1 MEINFNEQLNEYNEF
16 DEKRFKNS
24 FVSIQDLE
32 KIYPNG
38 VKAVYDF
45 NLDIKHNEFIVIVGP
60 SGCGKTTTLRMIAGL
75 EDISSGGVFVDEE
88 LINYK
93 PSKDRKMAMVFQNGG
108 LLNSLSVEEN
118 VGLYLKEH
126 RLKTPAQIKSIVEK
140 ELTKLNLTEEDAR
153 KYPYELSG
161 GMKKRVA
168 IARAIVMEPKVV
180 LYDEPTSELDPV
192 VAKTVVDEIRR
203 IHQEEGQTTVIVTH
217 DRELAFEIADHIAIL
232 IDGTLL
238 KMGTAMEIKEI
249 LSQSIPKENKN
260 LTKVKNFL
268 TINYKSI
275 YKGE

>member
-1 MEINFNEQLNEYNEF
+1 MSISNRKYPAISINVNRLSKSLDGTPILRNISFNVRPGEI
-16 DEKRFKNS
+16 
-24 FVSIQDLE
+24 FVLM
-32 KIYPNG
+32 
-38 VKAVYDF
+38 
-45 NLDIKHNEFIVIVGP
+45 GP
-60 SGCGKTTTLRMIAGL
+60 SGSGKTVLLRHLIGL
-75 EDISSGGVFVDEE
+75 LTPDQGEISIDGQRPGTPDFFDHV
-88 LINYK
+88 
-93 PSKDRKMAMVFQNGG
+93 PMAMVFQNGG

-126 RLKTPAQIKSIVEK
+126 RLKSPTQIKSIVEK
-140 ELTKLNLTEEDAR
+140 ELTKLNLTEEDAH

-238 KMGTAMEIKEI
+238 KTGTTMEIKEI
-249 LSQSIPKENKN
+249 LSQSIPEENKN
-260 LTKVKNFL
+260 LMKVKNFL

>member
-1 MEINFNEQLNEYNEF
+1 
-16 DEKRFKNS
+16 
-24 FVSIQDLE
+24 
-32 KIYPNG
+32 
-38 VKAVYDF
+38 
-45 NLDIKHNEFIVIVGP
+45 
-60 SGCGKTTTLRMIAGL
+60 
-75 EDISSGGVFVDEE
+75 
-88 LINYK
+88 
-93 PSKDRKMAMVFQNGG
+93 
-108 LLNSLSVEEN
+108 
-118 VGLYLKEH
+118 
-126 RLKTPAQIKSIVEK
+126 
-140 ELTKLNLTEEDAR
+140 
-153 KYPYELSG
+153 
-161 GMKKRVA
+161 MKKRVA

-238 KMGTAMEIKEI
+238 KMGTTMEIKEI
-249 LSQSIPKENKN
+249 LSQAIPKENKN